1 MKIFTFARL
10 KTPNRNNLI
19 LPQLKADR
27 AQWAVPGPIRTLA
40 DVLSASQLLL
50 LRLR

>member
-1 MKIFTFARL
+1 MKIFTFAGLR
-10 KTPNRNNLI
+10 TPNRNNLS
-19 LPQLKADR
+19 LPQIKADH
-27 AQWAVPGPIRTLA
+27 AQWAVHGPIRTLA